1 MSGVCLNGQT
11 RERVGGSV
19 RSAGTSSTVIE
30 CHLKGH
36 SPAETPLVYS
46 CIFLYILVY

>member
-1 MSGVCLNGQT
+1 MSGELGLV
-11 RERVGGSV
+11 
-19 RSAGTSSTVIE
+19 VIE

-46 CIFLYILVY
+46 CIFLYIEGEIKVIIE